1 MMALSVSTAE
11 GISPRISARSVTS
24 QLREALE
31 RQRRGNG
38 EKLILK
44 GEAMRKP
51 PDWKLFLP
59 NDDKKIKFI
68 RLLQRLWGSDD
79 YASRQILF
87 ISGGVAHM
95 QTSSDGK
102 TTIAV
107 MLPSL
112 KSSQEETDSRVI
124 LYCEYGRSKKY
135 RYVRVKSPGS
145 NAFFILHY
153 AATMG
158 VSLLFSTLHGSGNN
172 KKLVNVTDWVQ
183 NYTVEHCTALMALHL

>member
-1 MMALSVSTAE
+1 
-11 GISPRISARSVTS
+11 
-24 QLREALE
+24 
-31 RQRRGNG
+31 
-38 EKLILK
+38 
-44 GEAMRKP
+44 MRKP

-135 RYVRVKSPGS
+135 RYVRVKSPDS

-158 VSLLFSTLHGSGNN
+158 GITIIFDTA
-172 KKLVNVTDWVQ
+172 WVWKQ
-183 NYTVEHCTALMALHL
+183 QEIGECHRFGPELYS